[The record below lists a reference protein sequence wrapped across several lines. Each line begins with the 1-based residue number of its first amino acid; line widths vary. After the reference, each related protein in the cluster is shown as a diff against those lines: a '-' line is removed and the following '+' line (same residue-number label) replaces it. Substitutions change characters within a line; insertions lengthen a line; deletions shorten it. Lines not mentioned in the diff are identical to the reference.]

1 MRASESSHT
10 HARVMNLEAAQQR
23 LLFRGLEP
31 GDVARWHAQ
40 NIVLVPGQGYLAQ
53 HSGGPCGVLAV
64 LQAFTLAHAHF
75 PSSAGSAPLP
85 EEALLDAMVE
95 IVQCAAAGEPFR
107 VVVTAAGM
115 VSTTTSAVEARALLK
130 QANFAQG
137 SGVVRFVMSVVAS
150 RTAERVLADMDD
162 AEGALTGRF
171 GHCGSELINLLIT
184 GRAASQMHDGV
195 MKVEGGLELRGIE
208 ARPRVGFLTHLEAL
222 RLSKVGAFLKN
233 PELPIWVLGSES
245 HFTVLFSTDAACDAK
260 TSAQQALEK
269 GQRAFAQ
276 LDSSENGFVDAAAVK
291 PLADALQLDDAV
303 QRQLDAKCAE
313 AGVLLFSDF
322 WAIAGPAVR
331 GERVVA
337 VAAQLWKCAACT
349 YDNDPADGACQMCNA
364 LAPAKTTPPPQNDE
378 SWPCTA
384 CTFVNA
390 GAAGGCAVCD
400 APKPAPAQAA
410 PVEEAERGGRRIE
423 LTHVNGLVGARNA
436 EPTVT
441 AVVLTTVDAALAAPG
456 LSGDAFEETVHT
468 KWSCAIVEYPAGKP
482 PSIKG

>member
-1 MRASESSHT
+1 
-10 HARVMNLEAAQQR
+10 MNLEAAQER
-23 LLFRGLEP
+23 LLFRGLES
-31 GDVARWHAQ
+31 GDVARWRAQ
-40 NIVLVPGQGYLAQ
+40 NIALAPGQIYLTQ

-64 LQAFTLAHAHF
+64 LQAFTLAHVHF
-75 PSSAGSAPLP
+75 PSSAGRAQPPSP

-95 IVQCAAAGEPFR
+95 IVQCAASGEQFR
-107 VVVTAAGM
+107 IVVTTAGT
-115 VSTTTSAVEARALLK
+115 VSTTTSAAEARALLK
-130 QANFAQG
+130 QANFAQD

-162 AEGALTGRF
+162 ADGALTGRF

-195 MKVEGGLELRGIE
+195 MKVDGGLELRGIE

-222 RLSKVGAFLKN
+222 RLSRVGAFLKS

-245 HFTVLFSTDAACDAK
+245 HFTVLFSTDASCDAK
-260 TSAQQALEK
+260 TPAQQALEK

-276 LDSSENGFVDAAAVK
+276 LDSSENGFVDAPAVK
-291 PLADALQLDDAV
+291 PLAAALQLDDAV
-303 QRQLDAKCAE
+303 QRELDAKCAE

-331 GERVVA
+331 GERAHVVA
-337 VAAQLWKCAACT
+337 APLWKCAACT
-349 YDNDPADGACQMCNA
+349 YDNDPADSACQMCNA
-364 LAPAKTTPPPQNDE
+364 PAPAKTTATPSAAMDVAT
-378 SWPCTA
+378 WPCVA

-390 GAAGGCAVCD
+390 GAASGCAVCD
-400 APKPAPAQAA
+400 TPRPTTSARAS
-410 PVEEAERGGRRIE
+410 PVDEAERGGRRIE

-436 EPTVT
+436 EPAVT

-456 LSGDAFEETVHT
+456 MSGDAFEETVHT
-468 KWSCAIVEYPAGKP
+468 KWPCAIVEYPGGGKP